1 MILSSTNPTWIYL
14 ISISCIVPVMHRKRF
29 SIVKFLLVITSL
41 CGFITIAMQDKSS
54 DDGSIV
60 GDLFTV
66 LSAIFFA
73 FYSIFLKVAI
83 PEEQEPTFKFS
94 WFLGFVG
101 LINDIAILPLFFIFN
116 WTGLE
121 VFEWPNRQTFLLLT
135 ANALVG
141 TVISDYCW
149 ARSVVLVGPLQTS
162 LGITLTFP
170 ISLILD
176 YFVNDKSFNWAYYL
190 GSSLIFGAFGGIV
203 YLDYREAQLKKKQD
217 ETNDYLAFEET
228 PGEINKSD
236 LT

>member
-1 MILSSTNPTWIYL
+1 
-14 ISISCIVPVMHRKRF
+14 
-29 SIVKFLLVITSL
+29 
-41 CGFITIAMQDKSS
+41 MQDKSG
-54 DDGSIV
+54 DDGSII

-83 PEEQEPTFKFS
+83 PEKQESTFKFS

-101 LINDIAILPLFFIFN
+101 LFNDIAILPLFFIFN

-149 ARSVVLVGPLQTS
+149 ARSVVLVGPL
-162 LGITLTFP
+162 
-170 ISLILD
+170 
-176 YFVNDKSFNWAYYL
+176 
-190 GSSLIFGAFGGIV
+190 
-203 YLDYREAQLKKKQD
+203 
-217 ETNDYLAFEET
+217 
-228 PGEINKSD
+228 
-236 LT
+236 